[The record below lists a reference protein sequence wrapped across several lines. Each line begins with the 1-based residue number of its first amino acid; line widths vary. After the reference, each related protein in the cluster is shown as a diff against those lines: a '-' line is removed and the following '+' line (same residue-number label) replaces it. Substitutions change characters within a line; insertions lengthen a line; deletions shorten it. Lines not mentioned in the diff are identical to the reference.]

1 MIISK
6 DISPERDLYYLGG
19 KVIELL
25 SNSKNDDLSFFDIY
39 ENIKNNED
47 ISLKLYTLTLDW
59 LYILG
64 IISKI
69 ENGKIIKCF

>member
-25 SNSKNDDLSFFDIY
+25 SNSKNDDLSFFDVY

>member
-25 SNSKNDDLSFFDIY
+25 SNSKNDDLSFFDVY

-47 ISLKLYTLTLDW
+47 VSLKLYTLTLDW

-64 IISKI
+64 VISKI

>member
-6 DISPERDLYYLGG
+6 DISPERDLYYLGA

-25 SNSKNDDLSFFDIY
+25 SNSKNDDLNFFDVY

-47 ISLKLYTLTLDW
+47 ASLKLYTLTLDW
-59 LYILG
+59 LYVLG